1 MIIGI
6 ALILLPAA
14 AANMA
19 PVFVRRIPLLATP
32 LDLGYAYNGVRMLG
46 DNKTVRGLVTGIFA
60 STAVMLVLTS
70 LAETLAP
77 YALIDYGTL
86 DPLTWG
92 PLIGFGALF
101 GDAVKSFFKRQ
112 RGIPP
117 GDSWPPYDQVDWV
130 VGALLVLM
138 PVAILPI
145 SAYLLALFL
154 GGLLHPVV
162 NIAGY
167 YLRLKP
173 SML

>member
-1 MIIGI
+1 MIGVV
-6 ALILLPAA
+6 LLLLPAA

-19 PVFVRRIPLLATP
+19 PVFMRHMPFLDMP
-32 LDLGYAYNGVRMLG
+32 LDLGLSYRGTRMLG
-46 DNKTVRGLVTGIFA
+46 DNKTVRGLVAGIFA
-60 STAVMLVLTS
+60 STITLLVYAAFADS
-70 LAETLAP
+70 LSP
-77 YALIDYGTL
+77 YALMDYGAI

-92 PLIGFGALF
+92 PLLGFGALF

-117 GDSWPPYDQVDWV
+117 GRSWPPFDQIDWI
-130 VGALLVLM
+130 VGALIVL
-138 PVAILPI
+138 LPI
-145 SAYLLALFL
+145 AMFPISTYLLALLL
-154 GGLLHPVV
+154 GGLLHPLV

>member
-1 MIIGI
+1 MIGVI
-6 ALILLPAA
+6 LLLLPAA

-19 PVFVRRIPLLATP
+19 PVFVRHMPFLDMP
-32 LDLGYAYNGVRMLG
+32 LDLGLTYRGTRMLG
-46 DNKTVRGLVTGIFA
+46 DNKTVRGLVTGLVA
-60 STAVMLVLTS
+60 STIVMIA
-70 LAETLAP
+70 LATLSDTLAP
-77 YALIDYGTL
+77 YALIDYGTI

-117 GDSWPPYDQVDWV
+117 GHSWPPFDQIDWIA
-130 VGALLVLM
+130 GALVILL
-138 PVAILPI
+138 PVAVLPI
-145 SAYLLALFL
+145 SAYLLAIFL
-154 GGLLHPVV
+154 GGLLHPLV